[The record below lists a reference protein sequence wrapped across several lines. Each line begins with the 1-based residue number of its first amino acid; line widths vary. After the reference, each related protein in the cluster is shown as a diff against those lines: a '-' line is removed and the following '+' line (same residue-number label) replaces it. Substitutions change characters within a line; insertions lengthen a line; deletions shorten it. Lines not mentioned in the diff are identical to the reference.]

1 MRLIFTAI
9 ILTMFA
15 QPGWA
20 DTTNRTKQ
28 FSPVP
33 GIFVGG
39 VGLACQSK
47 ETLAKE
53 PLAQFLLL
61 TKDRKKIG
69 IAKFED
75 DDVTYE
81 FRVVTKTTPRH
92 YITHNEDLDP
102 KKLILNRQDLSLISD
117 RDYIC
122 QSMSISNLHKMA
134 ENHLRALLSE
144 NKI

>member
-9 ILTMFA
+9 ILAIFT

-39 VGLACQSK
+39 TGLACQSK
-47 ETLAKE
+47 ETSAKE
-53 PLAQFLLL
+53 SLVQFLLL

-69 IAKFED
+69 IAKFEE

-81 FRVVTKTTPRH
+81 FRIVAKTTPRH
-92 YITHNEDLDP
+92 YIIHNEDLDS
-102 KKLILNRQDLSLISD
+102 KKLVLNRQDLSLASD
-117 RDYIC
+117 RAYVC
-122 QSMSISNLHKMA
+122 KSMSISNLHKMA